1 MSEAV
6 EDQDARFA
14 IEGAI
19 EYGRQGIKPPPDNH
33 WLAPFWHMG
42 KQLSELASRQPVSQ
56 GDGWQ
61 DISSA
66 PKDGT
71 AILVSNGRGKMITA
85 LWASGQWKL
94 VDYKGS
100 ITLWQPL
107 PSPPEGQGS

>member
-42 KQLSELASRQPVSQ
+42 KQLSELASRQPVSH
-56 GDGWQ
+56 GDGWVKE
-61 DISSA
+61 D
-66 PKDGT
+66 
-71 AILVSNGRGKMITA
+71 SNAK
-85 LWASGQWKL
+85 
-94 VDYKGS
+94 
-100 ITLWQPL
+100 
-107 PSPPEGQGS
+107 